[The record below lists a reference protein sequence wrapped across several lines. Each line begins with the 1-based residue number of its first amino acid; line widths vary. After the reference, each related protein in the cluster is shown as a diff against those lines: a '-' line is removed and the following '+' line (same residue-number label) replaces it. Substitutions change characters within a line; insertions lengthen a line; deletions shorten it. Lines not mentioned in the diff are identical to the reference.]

1 MRDKT
6 RKFLG
11 FLGLIE
17 DEYGD
22 YASGVPT
29 RPFAEADYDNEPEW
43 TPAPTPAPRP
53 YAAPAPMR
61 PTAPRTSS
69 ISVLDGAGQT
79 PRVRPMPSARPA
91 TSGAGPTSADRE
103 PAIFEPISFN
113 ESSRVTDLLR
123 DGRAVVL
130 NVSHLDPA
138 AARRTVDFSAG
149 SAHALWAKIDRLAPG
164 VYLIVPR
171 GTYVSAEARD
181 RLHLSNFRSFDV
193 S

>member
-22 YASGVPT
+22 YASGVPA
-29 RPFAEADYDNEPEW
+29 RPFAESEYDNEPEW
-43 TPAPTPAPRP
+43 APAPAPTPRP
-53 YAAPAPMR
+53 YAAPAPAR
-61 PTAPRTSS
+61 PTPPRTSS
-69 ISVLDGAGQT
+69 ISVLDGAGQST
-79 PRVRPMPSARPA
+79 RPRPMPSPRP
-91 TSGAGPTSADRE
+91 SVPSAAPVALDRE
-103 PAIFEPISFN
+103 PAIFEPLSFN
-113 ESSRVTDLLR
+113 DSSRVTDLLR

-138 AARRTVDFSAG
+138 SARRTVDFSAG
-149 SAHALWAKIDRLAPG
+149 SAHALWAKIDRLAAG
-164 VYLIVPR
+164 VYLIIPR

-181 RLHLSNFRSFDV
+181 RLHLTNFRSFDV

>member
-22 YASGVPT
+22 YASGVPA
-29 RPFAEADYDNEPEW
+29 RPFAEAEYDNEPEW
-43 TPAPTPAPRP
+43 TPAPAPRP
-53 YAAPAPMR
+53 YAAPAPAR
-61 PTAPRTSS
+61 PTPQRTSS
-69 ISVLDGAGQT
+69 ISVLDGAGQ
-79 PRVRPMPSARPA
+79 PARPRPMPSARP
-91 TSGAGPTSADRE
+91 SAPSAPVALDRE
-103 PAIFEPISFN
+103 PAIFEPLSFN
-113 ESSRVTDLLR
+113 DSSRVTDLLR

-138 AARRTVDFSAG
+138 SARRTVDFSAG
-149 SAHALWAKIDRLAPG
+149 SAHALWAKIDRLAAG
-164 VYLIVPR
+164 VYLIIPR
-171 GTYVSAEARD
+171 GTYVSSEARD
-181 RLHLSNFRSFDV
+181 RLHLTNFRSFDV

>member
-29 RPFAEADYDNEPEW
+29 RPFAEPEYDREPEW
-43 TPAPTPAPRP
+43 TPAPAPAPRP
-53 YAAPAPMR
+53 YAAPAPPR
-61 PTAPRTSS
+61 PTPPRTSS
-69 ISVLDGAGQT
+69 ISVLDNAGQV
-79 PRVRPMPSARPA
+79 PRVRPMPSPRPA
-91 TSGAGPTSADRE
+91 TSAVPQQMDRE

-130 NVSHLDPA
+130 NVSHLEPA

-164 VYLIVPR
+164 VYLIIPR